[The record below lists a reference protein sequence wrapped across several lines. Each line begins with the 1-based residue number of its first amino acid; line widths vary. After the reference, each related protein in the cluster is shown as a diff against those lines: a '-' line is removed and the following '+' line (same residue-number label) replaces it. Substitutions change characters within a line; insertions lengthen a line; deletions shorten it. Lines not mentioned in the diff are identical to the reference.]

1 MDKVKIVA
9 YQWYIIRTSGSESS
23 IKQTILEKAAKK
35 GIAHC
40 FEEIIIPG
48 IQVVKM
54 KRGKAINVNKKTMP
68 GYILIKMDM
77 IDQVKDFMQKVVK
90 LNRFPGNESKIVQ
103 VTEKE
108 VQEMMVQL
116 ENKAQDPSF
125 LEKYQIGEEVRVN
138 DGPFE
143 TFVGRIEEVD
153 YAKKILKLSISI
165 FQRSTELT
173 VDFSQVEK
181 LKND

>member
-1 MDKVKIVA
+1 MA
-9 YQWYIIRTSGSESS
+9 YQWYIIRTSGSESNV
-23 IKQTILEKAAKK
+23 KQIILDKAAKK
-35 GIAHC
+35 GISHC

-54 KRGKAINVNKKTMP
+54 KRGKVINVNKKMMP

-77 IDQVKDFMQKVVK
+77 IDQVKDFIQKVVK
-90 LNRFPGNESKIVQ
+90 LNRFPGSESKIVPIA
-103 VTEKE
+103 EKE
-108 VQEMMVQL
+108 VHEMIAQL
-116 ENKAQDPSF
+116 GNKAQDFSF
-125 LEKYQIGEEVRVN
+125 AERYQVGEEVKVN

-143 TFVGRIEEVD
+143 TFIGRIEEID
-153 YAKKILKLSISI
+153 YVKKILKLSISI

-181 LKND
+181 VKDD